1 MGKKRRTEN
10 PVDDFVSRR
19 KSERLAVELPVW
31 VQAGG
36 SRKGAGEETRTLDL
50 SRAGASFISRRA
62 YRLGTVLRLRFPDLP
77 NLDPKEHGLASRVV
91 RSAKSGPGSQRTV
104 AVKFKDLGEAN
115 LAFGELLR
123 TRMRISSA
131 LLGLMRAISPGADL
145 GSAMVDIRWATE
157 RALESERSLILLC
170 DRKTNTLNL
179 APHIFRYHEG
189 LSIPLGKGLT
199 GWALEKGR
207 IANVSSLADDPRYL
221 PEVEKYFDSR
231 TRSVLCIP
239 LPKENRLSPGV
250 LVAINKCYGTF
261 TKEDEMVGKA
271 IANQAAAVLRET
283 KLFASIRGLKN
294 YYERILESVGT
305 GILTFDPL
313 GNLTTV
319 NRAGAGLFGFHPSQ
333 DVSKGFRT
341 LFEGSANSRWVSL
354 AEDVLKTRTAN
365 KAFDVRFLRDDGT
378 NLSLNVNAMPMQDA
392 EGGHLGSVLVAED
405 ITHEQ
410 RLMNTLCRYMAREV
424 AEEVLQDKGR
434 GELGGKKTEVAI
446 LMTDIRNFT
455 TMSEQMDPWDIV
467 ALLNDYFPRIINVIF
482 SHQGM
487 VDKFI
492 GDSILAVFGV
502 PSPREDDSLRAVRA
516 ALEMRRQLEAINRE
530 RRQKKLRTIEM
541 GIGITSGIVISGN
554 IGSERRMD
562 FTVIGDPVN
571 LAARLEGL
579 TKEVERKILVSEQV
593 QQVIAKEIPC
603 ESLGEFSVKGKR
615 EKVPVFAVVAPAGD
629 GE

>member
-1 MGKKRRTEN
+1 MAKKRRALNSTQE
-10 PVDDFVSRR
+10 PVSRR
-19 KSERLAVELPVW
+19 RFERLAIELPVSIRT
-31 VQAGG
+31 GG
-36 SRKGAGEETRTLDL
+36 TGKGSSEETRTLDL
-50 SRAGASFISRRA
+50 SRAGASFVSRRA
-62 YRLGTVLRLRFPDLP
+62 YRAGTVLRLCFPDLP
-77 NLDPKEHGLASRVV
+77 DLDPKEGGLASRVV
-91 RSAKSGPGSQRTV
+91 RVVQSGPGGQKTI

-131 LLGLMRAISPGADL
+131 LLGLMRAVSPGADL
-145 GSAMVDIRWATE
+145 GSVMVDIRWATE
-157 RALESERSLILLC
+157 RALESERSLLLLC
-170 DRKTNTLNL
+170 DRKTNTLSL
-179 APHIFRYHEG
+179 APHIFRYQEG
-189 LSIPLGKGLT
+189 LSIPLGKGLA
-199 GWALEKGR
+199 GWVVEKAK
-207 IANVSSLADDPRYL
+207 IANVQNLPDDPRYL
-221 PEVEKYFDSR
+221 PETEKYFDSQS
-231 TRSVLCIP
+231 RSALCIP
-239 LPKENRLSPGV
+239 LPKENGLSPGV
-250 LVAINKCYGTF
+250 LVAINKRYGKF
-261 TKEDEMVGKA
+261 TNEDVMVGKA
-271 IANQAAAVLRET
+271 IANQAAAVLREA

-305 GILTFDPL
+305 GILTFDLL

-319 NRAGAGLFGFHPSQ
+319 NRAATGLFGFRPPN

-341 LFEGSANSRWVSL
+341 LFEGFANSRWASL
-354 AEDVLKTRTAN
+354 TEEVLRTRTAS
-365 KAFDVRFLRDDGT
+365 KAFDVRFLRGDGI

-392 EGGHLGSVLVAED
+392 EGGYLGTVLVAED

-424 AEEVLQDKGR
+424 AEAVLQDKGR

-467 ALLNDYFPRIINVIF
+467 ALLNDYFPRIINVVF

-579 TKEVERKILVSEQV
+579 TKELERKILVSEQV
-593 QQVIAKEIPC
+593 QQVICKEIPC
-603 ESLGEFSVKGKR
+603 EALGEFSVKGKR
-615 EKVPVFAVVAPAGD
+615 EKVPVFAVATPEEG